1 MVDHNPGLYHEVFHS
16 TGVPMLI
23 TDTNFMFRDI
33 NTAGLD
39 LLGYEYDEIVGESV
53 GIIAGDTETYH
64 QIVEELAAGETWS
77 GEFVVCRRDDRVIY
91 GNGFAT
97 PIVVDDEVR
106 GFLALFLDNTKQ
118 QQYEST
124 SEVLNRLLRHDLR
137 NELNVIYGYTQ
148 QIEDRVEDEQALKE
162 LRLVQDRVLDIV
174 HKSERARNLRDLLE
188 RSHGSSNRPVRL
200 DVVLQNAV
208 VDAMI
213 EFTDAEFE
221 FGEVPTLSVVGDD
234 LLGEALECLLENAV
248 EHNDKE
254 TATVEVGVERDGD
267 DVVVR
272 VADNGPGVPEDQR
285 DLIFGREEYDQLH
298 HGTGISLFFADSVI
312 SSYNGDIWV
321 EDNDDEGA
329 VFCLRLEVADEDP
342 TE

>member
-1 MVDHNPGLYHEVFHS
+1 MVDTSPGLYHEVFRS
-16 TGVPMLI
+16 TDVPMLI
-23 TDTNFMFRDI
+23 ADTSFKFRDI
-33 NTAGLD
+33 NDAGLN
-39 LLGYEYDEIVGESV
+39 LLSYDYDDIVGETV
-53 GIIAGDTETYH
+53 GLIAGDEETYH
-64 QIVEELAAGETWS
+64 QIVEVLATGETWS
-77 GEFVVCRRDDRVIY
+77 GEFSVRPQDGRVVY

-118 QQYEST
+118 RQYENA

-148 QIEDRVEDEQALKE
+148 QVADRVDDEKALEE
-162 LRLVQDRVLDIV
+162 LQLVQDRVLDIV
-174 HKSERARNLRDLLE
+174 HKSERARDLRDLLE
-188 RSHGSSNRPVRL
+188 RSHDSSNRPVRL
-200 DVVLQNAV
+200 DVVLHKKL

-213 EFTDAEFE
+213 EYPDAEFV
-221 FGEVPTLSVVGDD
+221 FSTLPTLSVVGDD
-234 LLGEALECLLENAV
+234 LLGEAFECLLENAV

-254 TATVEVGVERDGD
+254 TPTVEVTAERAGPE
-267 DVVVR
+267 VVIR

-312 SSYNGDIWV
+312 SSYNGDLWV
-321 EDNDDEGA
+321 EDNDDGGSI
-329 VFCLRLEVADEDP
+329 FCLRLEVADDSAAE
-342 TE
+342 